1 VQRWQVGLIGPMGLI
16 GPNGVNRLLPTT
28 TPYQWIAKPMSE
40 TATMHIDGASRGIP
54 GPAAYAVV
62 LARPG
67 MPVLEEADTIGK
79 ATNNVAEYTALVEGL
94 KLAKELEVKKL
105 SVFSDSELM
114 VKQMNGIYRVK
125 NPELMDLYLEAKKLA
140 AGFEKLT
147 LTHIRREQNARADAI
162 GNDALDGKP
171 RKRGSPPLAVEPG
184 EERSLAASHHHT
196 SHQEQVQAPS
206 DARVREEALMI
217 LRSTAEVWASRGPDA
232 VPVEVVWEQ
241 LWSVMEEAGVL
252 KKPKKT

>member
-1 VQRWQVGLIGPMGLI
+1 
-16 GPNGVNRLLPTT
+16 
-28 TPYQWIAKPMSE
+28 
-40 TATMHIDGASRGIP
+40 
-54 GPAAYAVV
+54 
-62 LARPG
+62 
-67 MPVLEEADTIGK
+67 MPVVEEADTIGK

-94 KLAKELEVKKL
+94 KLATELEVKKL

-125 NPELMDLYLEAKKLA
+125 NPELLDLYNEAKRLA

-147 LTHIRREQNARADAI
+147 LTHVRREQNARADAI

-171 RKRGSPPLAVEPG
+171 RKRGSPQLAVEPG
-184 EERSLAASHHHT
+184 EERPRDSASPHS
-196 SHQEQVQAPS
+196 SHQHHEQAPS

-217 LRSTAEVWASRGPDA
+217 LRATAEVWASRGPDA
-232 VPVEVVWEQ
+232 VPVESVWEQ

-252 KKPKKT
+252 KKPKKK

>member
-1 VQRWQVGLIGPMGLI
+1 
-16 GPNGVNRLLPTT
+16 
-28 TPYQWIAKPMSE
+28 MSD
-40 TATMHIDGASRGIP
+40 TATMHIDGASRGNP
-54 GPAAYAVV
+54 GAAAYAVV

-67 MPVLEEADTIGK
+67 MSVLEEADTIGK

-94 KLAKELEVKKL
+94 KLASEVGVKKL

-125 NPELMDLYLEAKKLA
+125 NPELQDLYLEAKRLTKN
-140 AGFEKLT
+140 FEKLT
-147 LTHIRREQNARADAI
+147 ITHVRREHNVRADEI

-171 RKRGSPPLAVEPG
+171 RKRGSPPFETERS
-184 EERSLAASHHHT
+184 EERIHAPSHHRT

-217 LRSTAEVWASRGPDA
+217 LRSTAEVWASRGPEA

-252 KKPKKT
+252 KKPKKKLCG